1 MPSQKKAAIH
11 NVKRK
16 AKPPDS
22 ENSSTYLAFDGTGFI
37 VTLGGGTTHTNSTIP
52 GLNTSSLG
60 QVLFSL
66 LLPNLNL
73 LFFTTTT
80 EFFGPE
86 LVPGLELSATMLWDV
101 TLRHG
106 CLEGC
111 ENKEHHGVEKRK
123 GEKIGASIGET
134 RVEERSVNPASRQK
148 TGKER

>member
-1 MPSQKKAAIH
+1 MKKKTKTA
-11 NVKRK
+11 
-16 AKPPDS
+16 DS

-86 LVPGLELSATMLWDV
+86 LVSGLELGATMLWDV

-111 ENKEHHGVEKRK
+111 ENKAHHEGVEMRK
-123 GEKIGASIGET
+123 GKKGASIKET

-148 TGKER
+148 TGKET